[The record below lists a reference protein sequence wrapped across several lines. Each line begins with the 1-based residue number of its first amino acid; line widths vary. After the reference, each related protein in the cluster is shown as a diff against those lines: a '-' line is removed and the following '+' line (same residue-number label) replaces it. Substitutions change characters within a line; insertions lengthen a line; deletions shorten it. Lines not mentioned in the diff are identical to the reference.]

1 MASLK
6 DQLDKATT
14 DSLIALGMS
23 AIRLDLLEKILGMVN
38 LKINLNLK
46 KIRLMKK
53 LLLFL
58 KNIM

>member
-14 DSLIALGMS
+14 EILIALGMS

>member
-6 DQLDKATT
+6 DQLDKATPI
-14 DSLIALGMS
+14 SFVLGMS